1 MCRFRCPSFD
11 EQVEPRKAVREA
23 NMARQQ
29 ATLQNVKSIAAAAL
43 VGLRLV
49 ILFGLVDGPTAQLD
63 CILDAAAMA
72 TIVLLPSSVPADALN
87 FHSYIFFFQCFF
99 PFHTILG

>member
-43 VGLRLV
+43 VGLGLV
-49 ILFGLVDGPTAQLD
+49 ILFGEGDGPTAQLD
-63 CILDAAAMA
+63 CILGSADRPTME
-72 TIVLLPSSVPADALN
+72 LLP
-87 FHSYIFFFQCFF
+87 
-99 PFHTILG
+99 TILPAARATLQSYVFDRHGRYL

>member
-29 ATLQNVKSIAAAAL
+29 ATLQNGKSIAAAAL
-43 VGLRLV
+43 VGLGLV
-49 ILFGLVDGPTAQLD
+49 ILFGAEDGPTAQLD
-63 CILDAAAMA
+63 CILGPAAGP
-72 TIVLLPSSVPADALN
+72 TVGLLPYTVPPALRTCQTLV
-87 FHSYIFFFQCFF
+87 FDHKGLC
-99 PFHTILG
+99 P